1 MADEGEALMA
11 ALLQLTGVSLG
22 FAGNRVL
29 QDVNFAVAENAIVSL
44 IGPNGAGKTSLFNC
58 ITGFYKPQRGS
69 ILFAGTE
76 TLRMKP
82 WQVTRAGIARTF
94 QNVRLFRQMSVL
106 ENVMSGQHVRSR
118 AGAISAIFGL
128 PSQRREE
135 AHIRE
140 VAAGC
145 LSFVGID
152 EAEWE
157 RDATTLAYGHQ
168 RRVEIARALATEPKL
183 LLLDEPAAGLTK
195 GEKAELVTL
204 IARVRDER
212 GVAVLLIEHDTG
224 LVMSI
229 SERVSVLDHGVM
241 IAEGAP
247 KEIQT
252 NPKVIE
258 AYLGSEDA
266 EAALA
271 L

>member
-1 MADEGEALMA
+1 M
-11 ALLQLTGVSLG
+11 ALLDLEGVSLS
-22 FAGNRVL
+22 FAGNSVL
-29 QDVNFAVAENAIVSL
+29 QDVQFAVEAGTITSL

-69 ILFAGTE
+69 IVFDGLE

-82 WQVTRAGIARTF
+82 WQVTRSGIARTF

-106 ENVMSGQHVRSR
+106 ENVMSGQHCRTH
-118 AGAISAIFGL
+118 AGALGAILGL

-135 AHIRE
+135 AHIHE
-140 VAAGC
+140 VAAQC
-145 LSFVGID
+145 LSFVGIGED
-152 EAEWE
+152 EWE

-204 IARVRDER
+204 IARIRDQR
-212 GVAVLLIEHDTG
+212 KIAVLLIEHDTG

-241 IAEGAP
+241 IAEGTP
-247 KEIQT
+247 KQIQA

>member
-1 MADEGEALMA
+1 M
-11 ALLQLTGVSLG
+11 ALLEITGVSLG

-29 QDVNFAVAENAIVSL
+29 QDVNFAVGAGAIASL

-58 ITGFYKPQRGS
+58 ITGFYKPQHGS
-69 ILFAGTE
+69 IVLDGVE

-82 WQVTRAGIARTF
+82 YQVTRAGVARTF
-94 QNVRLFRQMSVL
+94 QNVRLFRQMSVI
-106 ENVMSGQHVRSR
+106 ENVMSGQHCRTS
-118 AGAISAIFGL
+118 AGAVSAVLRL
-128 PSQRREE
+128 PAQRREE
-135 AHIRE
+135 ARIRD
-140 VAAGC
+140 VAAQC
-145 LSFVGID
+145 LQFVGIGR
-152 EAEWE
+152 EAWE

-168 RRVEIARALATEPKL
+168 RRVEIARALATEPRL

-195 GEKAELVTL
+195 AEKAELVTL
-204 IARVRDER
+204 ISRIRNER
-212 GVAVLLIEHDTG
+212 KVAVLLIEHDTG

-241 IAEGAP
+241 IAEGTP
-247 KEIQT
+247 KEIQA

>member
-1 MADEGEALMA
+1 M
-11 ALLQLTGVSLG
+11 ALLDLKGVSLG

-29 QDVNFAVAENAIVSL
+29 QEVDFAVEPGAIASL

-69 ILFAGTE
+69 VVFDGIE
-76 TLRMKP
+76 MLRLKP

-106 ENVMSGQHVRSR
+106 ENVMSGQHCRSG
-118 AGAISAIFGL
+118 AGAIGAVLRL
-128 PSQRREE
+128 PAQRREE
-135 AHIRE
+135 ARIRN
-140 VAAGC
+140 VAAEW
-145 LSFVGID
+145 LSFVGIAED
-152 EAEWE
+152 EWD

-195 GEKAELVTL
+195 GEKAELVML
-204 IARVRDER
+204 ITRIREER
-212 GVAVLLIEHDTG
+212 NVAVLLIEHDTS

-229 SERVSVLDHGVM
+229 SERVSVLDHGMM
-241 IAEGAP
+241 IAEGSP
-247 KEIQT
+247 KEIQA
-252 NPKVIE
+252 NPRVIE

>member
-1 MADEGEALMA
+1 M
-11 ALLQLTGVSLG
+11 ALLELNGVALG
-22 FAGNRVL
+22 FAGNAVL
-29 QDVNFAVAENAIVSL
+29 QDVNFAVGERAIASL

-69 ILFAGTE
+69 IAFDGAQMLA
-76 TLRMKP
+76 LKP

-106 ENVMSGQHVRSR
+106 ENVMSGQHCRTS
-118 AGAISAIFGL
+118 AGAIGAIL
-128 PSQRREE
+128 RPPAQRREE
-135 AHIRE
+135 QHIRE
-140 VAAGC
+140 VASAC
-145 LSFVGID
+145 LRFVGID
-152 EAEWE
+152 TEEWG

-204 IARVRDER
+204 IGRIRDER
-212 GVAVLLIEHDTG
+212 DVAVLLIEHDTS

-241 IAEGAP
+241 IAEGSP
-247 KEIQT
+247 KQIQA
-252 NPKVIE
+252 NPRVIE